1 MRIEFITQDDPLY
14 ILPLFQEFLP
24 LCDGKFEVT
33 QISSCPTMGSRP
45 RTQLMRELFALYGP
59 WGMTK
64 LIGKVASSRILGRLP
79 ASRTSSTFHSMA
91 QLCRTHEIPYVR
103 IGNPNAT
110 SFVEGLS
117 QRKPDLIVS
126 VACPYILKR
135 TLLSVPPL
143 GCINSH
149 HAPLPRYKGMMP
161 TFWQMYHGERSVG
174 LTIHYM
180 SEGLDEGPI
189 ILQEQLA
196 VDAGEA
202 LDHLIRR
209 SKRHAAG
216 ALNRVLGQFLAGE
229 VRTSMPV
236 KSEGSYYTFPT
247 LAEIRDF
254 HRRGLRA
261 I

>member
-24 LCDGKFEVT
+24 MCDEKFSVT
-33 QISSCPTMGSRP
+33 RISSCPTMGSRP
-45 RTQLMRELFALYGP
+45 RTQLMKELFALYGP

-64 LIGKVASSRILGRLP
+64 LVGKVASSRILGHLP
-79 ASRTSSTFHSMA
+79 APRNGGTFHSMS
-91 QLCRTHEIPYVR
+91 QLCRSHEIPYVR
-103 IGNPNAT
+103 IGNPNAA
-110 SFVEGLS
+110 SFIEGLKE
-117 QRKPDLIVS
+117 RKPDLIVS
-126 VACPYILKR
+126 VACPYILK
-135 TLLSVPPL
+135 TALLSAPPL
-143 GCINSH
+143 GCINIH

-161 TFWQMYHGERSVG
+161 TFWQLYHGERSVG

-189 ILQEQLA
+189 ILQEQLE
-196 VDAGEA
+196 VRPDEA
-202 LDHLIRR
+202 LDTLIRR

-216 ALNRVLGQFLAGE
+216 ALHKVLGQFLKGD
-229 VRTSMPV
+229 VHVSMPP
-236 KSEGSYYTFPT
+236 KSEGSYFTFPT